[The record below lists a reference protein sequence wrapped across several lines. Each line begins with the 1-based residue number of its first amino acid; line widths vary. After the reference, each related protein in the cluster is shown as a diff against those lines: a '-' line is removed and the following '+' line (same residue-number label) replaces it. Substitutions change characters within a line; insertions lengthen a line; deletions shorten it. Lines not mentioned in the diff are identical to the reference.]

1 MGASNIV
8 LMAVAASW
16 RQLTALRSEVVTVVP
31 GRPLGRYTG
40 V

>member
-1 MGASNIV
+1 MAASNLAV
-8 LMAVAASW
+8 MAVAASW
-16 RQLTALRSEVVTVVP
+16 RQLTGGEVVTVVP